1 MIQAIKKE
9 VTIQPGGRIEITSPE
24 LKPGMRA
31 EVVVMITDSQYKF
44 NRLTSFI
51 GKGKG
56 SFASPSEADAFIR
69 KERDTWE

>member
-31 EVVVMITDSQYKF
+31 EVVVMITDSQYMF

>member
-31 EVVVMITDSQYKF
+31 EVVVMITEYKF

-56 SFASPSEADAFIR
+56 GFASPNEADAFIR
-69 KERDTWE
+69 RERDTWE